1 MIEVEFAIL
10 VLVPQCNWNCLWLR
24 EMERMAGMRVIR
36 RMLLIGSLLPAS
48 AGLAGQVQASVD
60 QGTPARGGKTV
71 KECNQELARNVDAL
85 EAAGESASAFFH
97 ACWLHGE
104 KGKPT
109 PIVADGQGAATQAG
123 QPDGQTTPRRAAD
136 AGERRAIRHASRHAV
151 ARPYRERRTARA
163 RPERDDDEAAGI
175 DDAAA
180 FQSQAA
186 QYQADRPPGHVNI
199 GVPLVGVVAVP
210 ILPGLET
217 TVQGVVEHPVV
228 PGLVSTSP

>member
-1 MIEVEFAIL
+1 
-10 VLVPQCNWNCLWLR
+10 
-24 EMERMAGMRVIR
+24 MRVIR

-48 AGLAGQVQASVD
+48 AGLAGHVQASVD

-109 PIVADGQGAATQAG
+109 PIVADAQGTARGTA
-123 QPDGQTTPRRAAD
+123 QPDGQTAPRRAATAD
-136 AGERRAIRHASRHAV
+136 TGERRAVRHASRYAV
-151 ARPYRERRTARA
+151 ARPYRERRTVRA
-163 RPERDDDEAAGI
+163 RPERGDDEAAGV

-186 QYQADRPPGHVNI
+186 QRQADRLPGHVNI